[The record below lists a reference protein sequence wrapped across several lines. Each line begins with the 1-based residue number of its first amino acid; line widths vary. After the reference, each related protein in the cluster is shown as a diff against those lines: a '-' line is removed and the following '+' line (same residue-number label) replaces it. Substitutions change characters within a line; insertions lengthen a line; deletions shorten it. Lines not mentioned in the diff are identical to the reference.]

1 MHLKS
6 LIIYKDTLL
15 YKHTAD
21 NNLERKR
28 EDRIEEHIR
37 MIRFKRYI
45 KKKKKLRFETTVFNS
60 EQDKKYI

>member
-15 YKHTAD
+15 HKHTAD

-37 MIRFKRYI
+37 IIRFKRY
-45 KKKKKLRFETTVFNS
+45 
-60 EQDKKYI
+60 

>member
-6 LIIYKDTLL
+6 LIFYKDTLL
-15 YKHTAD
+15 HKHTAD

-37 MIRFKRYI
+37 IIRFKRY
-45 KKKKKLRFETTVFNS
+45 KKKLNFEITVFNS